1 MNNVVQQLRM
11 YNESIREVYRQS
23 YDLYD
28 EIDID
33 FEDYVQQYMVYELF
47 LYITEIA
54 DQLSDSDPVFDS
66 DYESETE

>member
-1 MNNVVQQLRM
+1 M

>member
-33 FEDYVQQYMVYELF
+33 FEDYVQQYMVDELF
-47 LYITEIA
+47 YYIIEIA
-54 DQLSDSDPVFDS
+54 DQLSDSVSDS